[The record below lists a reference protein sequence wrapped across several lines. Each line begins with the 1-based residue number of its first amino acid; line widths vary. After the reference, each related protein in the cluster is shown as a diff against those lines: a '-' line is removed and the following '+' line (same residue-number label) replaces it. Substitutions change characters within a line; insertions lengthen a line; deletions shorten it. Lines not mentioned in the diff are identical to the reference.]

1 MAKIRTTKEFG
12 DRARRALGAAAQAR
26 TPEIKQMFLA
36 VARQYEFLAT
46 KSATEASAEI
56 RSSG

>member
-1 MAKIRTTKEFG
+1 MVKIRTAKEFG
-12 DRARRALGAAAQAR
+12 DRARRALGSAAQAK

-46 KSATEASAEI
+46 KTTTETSAEI
-56 RSSG
+56 